1 QLHSTRDLQTM
12 SPFIFAKLIL
22 PYRERREQTM
32 SLFVFAKLI
41 LPDLGV
47 SNAIERKQAGRR
59 SSLF

>member
-1 QLHSTRDLQTM
+1 M

-41 LPDLGV
+41 LPDL
-47 SNAIERKQAGRR
+47 
-59 SSLF
+59 LFLRNLFYLT